1 MVCSLLVGEQYWGLA
16 PLHAPHIYYGLLPIY
31 CSQCIFDHVPAAN
44 DEWSLLM
51 QPLWLNV
58 QYSLCAR
65 RGGASGLL
73 SDVGERVRL
82 VHQPQLAVNV
92 RGVARI

>member
-1 MVCSLLVGEQYWGLA
+1 
-16 PLHAPHIYYGLLPIY
+16 
-31 CSQCIFDHVPAAN
+31 
-44 DEWSLLM
+44 M

-82 VHQPQLAVNV
+82 VHQPELAVNV